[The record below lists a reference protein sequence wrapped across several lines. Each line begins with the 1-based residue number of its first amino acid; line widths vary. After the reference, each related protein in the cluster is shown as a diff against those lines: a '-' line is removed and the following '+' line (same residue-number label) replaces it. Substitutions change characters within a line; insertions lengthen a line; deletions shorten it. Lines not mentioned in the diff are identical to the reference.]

1 MAEVSDLTKLRA
13 ALSGHFIEPGDPAYE
28 QARRVW
34 NGLIDRRPTAIA
46 RCATVGDVVTC
57 VEFARTHEMTVAIRG
72 GGHNVAGNAVC
83 DGGLVIDL
91 APMKQIV
98 VDAPGRRVRAGGGV
112 LWGELD
118 EATQRFGLATTGGL
132 MSMTGI
138 AGFTL
143 GGGLGN
149 LMRSYGLA
157 CDNLLSAD
165 VVTAD
170 SRQLRVSAAENS
182 DLYWALRGGG
192 GNYGVVTELQFQ
204 LHPVGPML
212 VAGVVAH
219 PLSAARDTL
228 RFYRE
233 VTAGA
238 PDALMVYA
246 NLGHG
251 IDGTPRVG
259 MRAVFN
265 GPVAAGEEAVRKLR
279 SFGSPS
285 ADEIRP
291 RSYVEIQRLV
301 DPNFPAGRLNF
312 WKAHFLAELSD
323 EVIDLVVEAFK
334 RVPSRYS
341 GMVFEPMGGAV
352 ARVGASE
359 TAFSQR
365 SAPYSLLILAGWEDP
380 SQSEANVAWARDL
393 WEQVRPMAAPGVY
406 VNYLGGEGEQRVR
419 QAYGPNLNRLAE
431 IKRRYD
437 PDNFFRINQNIR
449 PRPSRHT

>member
-1 MAEVSDLTKLRA
+1 MAEVSDFTQLRA
-13 ALSGHFIEPGDPAYE
+13 ALSGPLIEPGDSGYD

-34 NGLIDRRPTAIA
+34 NGMIDRRPAAIA
-46 RCATVGDVVTC
+46 RCATVTDAVSC
-57 VEFARTHEMTVAIRG
+57 VEFARTCDMTVAIRG

-91 APMKQIV
+91 SLMKEIV
-98 VDAPGRRVRAGGGV
+98 VDAPRRRVRAGGGV
-112 LWGELD
+112 VWGELD
-118 EATQRFGLATTGGL
+118 AATQQHGLATTGGL
-132 MSMTGI
+132 MSTTGI

-157 CDNLLSAD
+157 CDNLLSAQL
-165 VVTAD
+165 VTAD
-170 SRQLRVSAAENS
+170 GRELMVSGVENS
-182 DLYWALRGGG
+182 DLFWALRGGG
-192 GNYGVVTELQFQ
+192 GNFGVVTELQFQ
-204 LHPVGPML
+204 LDPVGPIL
-212 VAGVVAH
+212 VAGGVAH

-233 VTAGA
+233 VTTGA
-238 PDALMVYA
+238 ADALMVYA

-251 IDGTPRVG
+251 PDGSPRVG
-259 MRAVFN
+259 MRSVFN

-279 SFGSPS
+279 GFGSPI

-301 DPNFPAGRLNF
+301 DPNFPAGRLNY

-323 EVIDLVVEAFK
+323 EVIDLVVEAFR

-341 GMVFEPMGGAV
+341 GIAFEHMGGAV

-359 TAFSQR
+359 TAFSHR
-365 SAPYSLLILAGWEDP
+365 SAAYSFLILAGWEDP
-380 SQSEANVAWARDL
+380 SESEANVAWARDL
-393 WEQVRPMAAPGVY
+393 WEQVRPMAAAGVY
-406 VNYLGGEGEQRVR
+406 VNYLGGEGEQRIHE
-419 QAYGPNLNRLAE
+419 AYGPNLDRLTE

-437 PDNFFRINQNIR
+437 PDNFFHMNQNIR
-449 PRPSRHT
+449 PEALRHT

>member
-1 MAEVSDLTKLRA
+1 MAEVSDFTKLRA
-13 ALSGHFIEPGDPAYE
+13 ALSGHLIEPGDSGYD

-34 NGLIDRRPTAIA
+34 NGMIDRRPAAIA
-46 RCATVGDVVTC
+46 RCATVTDVVTC
-57 VEFARTHEMTVAIRG
+57 MEFARTCDMTVAIRG

-91 APMKQIV
+91 SLMKEIV
-98 VDAPGRRVRAGGGV
+98 VDAPQRRVRAGGGV
-112 LWGELD
+112 VWGELD
-118 EATQRFGLATTGGL
+118 EATQRHGLATTGGL
-132 MSMTGI
+132 MSTTGI

-149 LMRSYGLA
+149 LMRSDGLA
-157 CDNLLSAD
+157 CDNLLSAE

-170 SRQLRVSAAENS
+170 GRELMVSGAENS
-182 DLYWALRGGG
+182 DLFWALRGGG
-192 GNYGVVTELQFQ
+192 GNFGVVTELQFQ
-204 LHPVGPML
+204 LHPVGPIL
-212 VAGVVAH
+212 VAGSVAH
-219 PLSAARDTL
+219 PLSAARDAL

-238 PDALMVYA
+238 ADALIVYA

-251 IDGTPRVG
+251 PDGAPRVG

-265 GPVAAGEEAVRKLR
+265 GPVAAGEEAVRKLHG
-279 SFGSPS
+279 FGSPI

-291 RSYVEIQRLV
+291 RSYLEIQRLV
-301 DPNFPAGRLNF
+301 DPNFPAGRLNY

-323 EVIDLVVEAFK
+323 EVIDLVVEAFR

-341 GMVFEPMGGAV
+341 GIAFEHMGGTV

-359 TAFSQR
+359 TAFSHR
-365 SAPYSLLILAGWEDP
+365 SAAYSFLILAGWEDP
-380 SQSEANVAWARDL
+380 SESEANVAWARDL
-393 WEQVRPMAAPGVY
+393 WEQVRPMAAAGVY
-406 VNYLGGEGEQRVR
+406 VNYLGGEGEQRIHE
-419 QAYGPNLNRLAE
+419 AYGPNLVRLTE

-437 PDNFFRINQNIR
+437 PDNFFHMNQNIR
-449 PRPSRHT
+449 PEALRHT